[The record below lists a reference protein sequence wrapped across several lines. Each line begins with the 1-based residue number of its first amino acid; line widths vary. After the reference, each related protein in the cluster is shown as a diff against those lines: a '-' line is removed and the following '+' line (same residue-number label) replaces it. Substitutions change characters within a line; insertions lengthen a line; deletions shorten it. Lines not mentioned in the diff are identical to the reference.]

1 MDYKGKNIVVAL
13 SGGLDS
19 SVAALLLKQKG
30 ANVKGLIMD
39 LSPYLDSKKD
49 IEDAQK
55 IAEQLEIPLEIVNL
69 SKEFREKVIQYFLD
83 ESWKGRT
90 PNPCVPCNMFL
101 KFGLLQEY
109 AVNKLKADYYATGH
123 YAIKKWDNK
132 SKRWFV
138 YRPKDIKKDQSSVLS
153 MLSQKQLEKTIF
165 PLGNIKKDEIRKIA
179 EKYNLHS
186 KNREESQDLCFLHE
200 DKGDFIERVSKKK
213 ARKGK
218 IINTKGE
225 ILGEHKGYI
234 YYPLGQR
241 KGLGVSAP
249 NSLYVKK
256 IDTKNNIL
264 TLGTRDELKTK
275 EFYVGAVNWVA
286 FEKLEKPIRAEVIV
300 RNKQTPHK
308 AYVYPIIT
316 QKNKVQETKIHK
328 NTKKENCV
336 KVVSDEPIFA
346 VSPGQLAVFFKKDLI
361 LGGGW
366 IE

>member
-1 MDYKGKNIVVAL
+1 MNFMNLRECEGKNIVVAL

-19 SVAALLLKQKG
+19 SVAALLLQKAG

-49 IEDAQK
+49 IRDAQK
-55 IAEQLEIPLEIVNL
+55 IADQLDIPLTIVNL
-69 SKEFREKVIQYFLD
+69 SKEFRQKVIQYFLD

-109 AVNKLKADYYATGH
+109 AVKKMKADYYATGH
-123 YAIKKWDNK
+123 YAIKKYDKK
-132 SKRWFV
+132 SKRWLV

-153 MLSQKQLEKTIF
+153 MLTQKQLEKTIF
-165 PLGNIKKDEIRKIA
+165 PLGEIKKDKIREIA
-179 EKYNLHS
+179 EKYDLHS
-186 KNREESQDLCFLHE
+186 KNREESQDLCFLQNAKM
-200 DKGDFIERVSKKK
+200 DKGRFIEKMSKKK
-213 ARKGK
+213 AKKGK

-225 ILGEHKGYI
+225 VMGEHKGYI
-234 YYPLGQR
+234 HYPLGQR

-249 NSLYVKK
+249 KSLYVKK
-256 IDTKNNIL
+256 IDTKTNTL
-264 TLGTRDELKTK
+264 TVGMRDELKTN
-275 EFYVGAVNWVA
+275 EFYVNSVNWVA
-286 FEKLEKPIRAEVIV
+286 FEKLEKPISAEVIV

-308 AYVYPIIT
+308 AKIYPTAKRDI
-316 QKNKVQETKIHK
+316 
-328 NTKKENCV
+328 V
-336 KVVSDEPIFA
+336 KVVSEEPIFA

>member
-1 MDYKGKNIVVAL
+1 MNFKGKNIVVAL
-13 SGGLDS
+13 SGGVDS

-30 ANVKGLIMD
+30 ANVKGVIMD

-55 IAEQLEIPLEIVNL
+55 IADQLNITLTIVNL
-69 SKEFREKVIQYFLD
+69 SKDFRKKVIQYFLD

-101 KFGLLQEY
+101 KFGLLYDY
-109 AVNKLKADYYATGH
+109 AIKKMKADYYATGH
-123 YAIKKWDNK
+123 YAVKKWDRK
-132 SKRWFV
+132 TKRWLV
-138 YRPKDIKKDQSSVLS
+138 YRPKDIKKDQSSILS
-153 MLSQKQLEKTIF
+153 MLTQKQLTKSIF
-165 PLGNIKKDEIRKIA
+165 PLGKIKKEEIYKIA

-186 KNREESQDLCFLHE
+186 KNREESQDLCFLNSAKMS
-200 DKGDFIERVSKKK
+200 KGEFIEKVSKKK
-213 ARKGK
+213 SKKGK
-218 IINTKGE
+218 ILNTKGE
-225 ILGEHKGYI
+225 KIGEHKGYI

-241 KGLGVSAP
+241 KGLGLSAP
-249 NSLYVKK
+249 KSVYVKK

-264 TLGTRDELKTK
+264 TVGTRDELKTN
-275 EFYVGAVNWVA
+275 EFYVSAVNWVA
-286 FEKLEKPIRAEVIV
+286 FKDLKKPISAEVIV

-308 AYVYPIIT
+308 ARIYPITT
-316 QKNKVQETKIHK
+316 QQKRKINEK
-328 NTKKENCV
+328 IAKKENRV

-366 IE
+366 IK

>member
-1 MDYKGKNIVVAL
+1 MNFKGKNIVVAL

-19 SVAALLLKQKG
+19 SVAALLLKKQG

-49 IEDAQK
+49 IKDAQK
-55 IAEQLEIPLEIVNL
+55 IADQLGIPLTIVNL
-69 SKEFREKVIQYFLD
+69 SKEFRKKVIQYFLD

-109 AVNKLKADYYATGH
+109 AVKKMKAEYYATGH
-123 YAIKKWDNK
+123 YAVKKWDTK
-132 SKRWFV
+132 TKRWLI

-153 MLSQKQLEKTIF
+153 MLTQKQLDKTIF
-165 PLGNIKKDEIRKIA
+165 PLGEIKKEEIRKIA

-186 KNREESQDLCFLHE
+186 KNREESQDLCFLQNAKMN
-200 DKGDFIERVSKKK
+200 KGEFIEKFSKKK
-213 ARKGK
+213 AQKGK
-218 IINTKGE
+218 IVNTKGE
-225 ILGEHKGYI
+225 KIGEHKGYI

-249 NSLYVKK
+249 KSLYVKK

-264 TLGTRDELKTK
+264 TVGTRDELRTN
-275 EFYVGAVNWVA
+275 EFYVSAVNWVA
-286 FEKLEKPIRAEVIV
+286 FKDLKKPMRAEVIV

-308 AYVYPIIT
+308 ARIYPTAKRSI
-316 QKNKVQETKIHK
+316 
-328 NTKKENCV
+328 V